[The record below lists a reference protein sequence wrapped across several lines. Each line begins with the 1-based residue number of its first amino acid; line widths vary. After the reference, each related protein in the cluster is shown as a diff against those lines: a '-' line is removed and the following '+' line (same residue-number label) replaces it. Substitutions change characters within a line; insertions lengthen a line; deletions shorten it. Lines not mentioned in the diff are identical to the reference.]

1 MEARKT
7 MSRIHPLFAAAGI
20 ALIVV
25 SLAGI
30 ASLAGVLPR
39 SHSVPDIDITT
50 SPVKT
55 MHLNTRPTRTERP
68 VPAQVRRS
76 DGHQ

>member
-1 MEARKT
+1 MEVRKM
-7 MSRIHPLFAAAGI
+7 MSRIHPVFAAAGI

-30 ASLAGVLPR
+30 ASLAGLLPR

-50 SPVKT
+50 ARAKHARIDMPG
-55 MHLNTRPTRTERP
+55 RTERR
-68 VPAQVRRS
+68 AQGLPS
-76 DGHQ
+76 AAHQ